1 MQILGGPSDANIWRS
16 LESLKKYE
24 QEDCG
29 CKKQFEKIEK
39 AKVDLLRKTKKMK
52 HYAER
57 ERSKMKMKYSSQR
70 I

>member
-1 MQILGGPSDANIWRS
+1 MGGPLDANIWRS

-52 HYAER
+52 HYLNAKDQR
-57 ERSKMKMKYSSQR
+57 WKMKYSSQR